1 MDRGGETEVML
12 TPGKTSATT
21 LGNDGRF
28 KSQRGVRQG
37 SVGGPMKWVVFMNFW
52 LEYIHETRE
61 GDGYKMDEETP
72 EILGQMMIDDSNWFT
87 STAQQMTRMVR
98 DCDRFVNFHGLKFN
112 KNKCEYMAIHQSEK
126 VNEEGRWESWD
137 LPLWPD
143 GDDIIPKARKVG
155 LLKRWKEEHKAMD
168 HEATSNI
175 GRCLE
180 MGEDQP
186 VTKQPEQGETVKI
199 KVAILKWEK
208 EILNTVRDESKVE
221 EAKDIATNMINSQKA
236 KA

>member
-1 MDRGGETEVML
+1 MIL

-126 VNEEGRWESWD
+126 VNEEGRWESWE

-143 GDDIIPKARKVG
+143 GDDIIPKARKRSSSTNCWNG
-155 LLKRWKEEHKAMD
+155 LSQRTDVTTVLYYTSSEIIRAKR
-168 HEATSNI
+168 
-175 GRCLE
+175 
-180 MGEDQP
+180 
-186 VTKQPEQGETVKI
+186 
-199 KVAILKWEK
+199 
-208 EILNTVRDESKVE
+208 
-221 EAKDIATNMINSQKA
+221 
-236 KA
+236 